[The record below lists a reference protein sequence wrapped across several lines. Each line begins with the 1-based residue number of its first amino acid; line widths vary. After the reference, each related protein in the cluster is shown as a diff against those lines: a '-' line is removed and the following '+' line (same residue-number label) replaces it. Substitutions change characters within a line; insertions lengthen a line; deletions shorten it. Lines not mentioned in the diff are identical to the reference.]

1 MLQAN
6 VNEVTALE
14 ARYAHVCVCVG
25 LVYEVLGMD
34 MSDMFLWWLKL
45 DGSCGWCCEVVLFDL
60 MVGFNLT
67 YICLPIS
74 ISGFCEGL

>member
-1 MLQAN
+1 M
-6 VNEVTALE
+6 
-14 ARYAHVCVCVG
+14 CVCVG